1 MITDGEDDYAE
12 DAAFDEVIDNTD
24 LSVNIIPDASS
35 DLEVAIL
42 ADSDLNTD
50 VTDFEDDANFD
61 EIIGE
66 EERDDGEDDYLEDA
80 NFDEVKLISS

>member
-80 NFDEVKLISS
+80 NFDEVKFNS

>member
-61 EIIGE
+61 EVIGK

-80 NFDEVKLISS
+80 NFDEVKLSS